1 MKVNL
6 QSLGRSV
13 KRLQS
18 QHHRMLDA
26 RLVEIG
32 STLAQWDAL
41 RAIGA
46 NPGASSHDLAEYTF
60 QTDQSF
66 GALAE
71 RLAAK
76 GLVTRAPG
84 RGRALRHGLTAQGKR
99 LLAQASKAVD
109 RVFAESFA
117 PLTEAERVQF
127 LSLIARLL
135 RAGQEERSL

>member
-6 QSLGRSV
+6 QTLGRSV
-13 KRLQS
+13 KRLQAR
-18 QHHRMLDA
+18 HHRMLEA

-41 RAIGA
+41 RAISQ

-71 RLAAK
+71 RLVAR
-76 GLVTRAPG
+76 GLVTRTAG
-84 RGRALRHGLTAQGKR
+84 KGRALRHGLTAQGKR
-99 LLAQASKAVD
+99 VLVQANRAADV
-109 RVFAESFA
+109 VLAESFA
-117 PLTEAERVQF
+117 PLTEAERIQF
-127 LSLIARLL
+127 LALIARLL
-135 RAGQEERSL
+135 RQGSEEPSV